1 MMIVFGVWLV
11 LAGALALLA
20 GLSARARVRRLRRHG
35 LTTWGL
41 TVTAPEADEPQ
52 PAGAHRTRVQYRLA
66 DGQVLE
72 RIVPA
77 AGFRA
82 ARLQAGQKV
91 LVWYDPE
98 DPGDI
103 LVYGRWGRAADWAFV
118 ATGAFLVLI
127 GLWLAG
133 AGAATHG
140 H

>member
-1 MMIVFGVWLV
+1 MIIFGVWLV

-20 GLSARARVRRLRRHG
+20 GLSGKARVRRLRRHG
-35 LTTWGL
+35 LTTWGI
-41 TVTAPEADEPQ
+41 TVTPPVAEEPQ
-52 PAGAHRTRVQYRLA
+52 PAGTHRTLVQYRLA

-77 AGFRA
+77 GFKA
-82 ARLQAGQKV
+82 ARLEAGQKV

-103 LVYGRWGRAADWAFV
+103 LVYGRWGRAGDWIFIG
-118 ATGAFLVLI
+118 TGALLVLT

-133 AGAATHG
+133 A
-140 H
+140 

>member
-1 MMIVFGVWLV
+1 VIVFGVWLA

-20 GLSARARVRRLRRHG
+20 GLSGRARVRRLRRHG
-35 LTTWGL
+35 LTTWGI
-41 TVTAPEADEPQ
+41 TVTAPEAVEPQ
-52 PAGAHRTRVQYRLA
+52 PAGAHRTLVQYRLA

-77 AGFRA
+77 AGFKA

-103 LVYGRWGRAADWAFV
+103 LVYGRWGRAADWIFI
-118 ATGAFLVLI
+118 ATGALLVLT
-127 GLWLAG
+127 GLILAG
-133 AGAATHG
+133 A
-140 H
+140 

>member
-1 MMIVFGVWLV
+1 MVIVYGVWLV

-20 GLSARARVRRLRRHG
+20 GLSGRARVRRLRRHG
-35 LTTWGL
+35 LTTWGT
-41 TVTAPEADEPQ
+41 TVTAPEAVEPQ
-52 PAGAHRTRVQYRLA
+52 PAGAHRTLVQYRLA

-77 AGFRA
+77 AGFKA

-103 LVYGRWGRAADWAFV
+103 LVYGRWGRAGDWIFI
-118 ATGAFLVLI
+118 ATGALLVLT
-127 GLWLAG
+127 GLILAG
-133 AGAATHG
+133 A
-140 H
+140 

>member
-1 MMIVFGVWLV
+1 MVIVFGVWLV

-20 GLSARARVRRLRRHG
+20 GLSGRARVRRLRRHG
-35 LTTWGL
+35 LTTWGI
-41 TVTAPEADEPQ
+41 TVTAPVAEEPH

-72 RIVPA
+72 RIVPT
-77 AGFRA
+77 GFKA
-82 ARLQAGQKV
+82 ARLQAGEKV

-103 LVYGRWGRAADWAFV
+103 LVYGRWGRAADWAFI
-118 ATGAFLVLI
+118 ATGAFLVLT

-133 AGAATHG
+133 A
-140 H
+140 

>member
-1 MMIVFGVWLV
+1 MVIVFGVWLV

-20 GLSARARVRRLRRHG
+20 GLSGKARVRRLRRHG
-35 LTTWGL
+35 LTTWGI
-41 TVTAPEADEPQ
+41 TVTAPVAEEPQ
-52 PAGAHRTRVQYRLA
+52 PAGMHRTRVQYRLA

-77 AGFRA
+77 AGIKA

-103 LVYGRWGRAADWAFV
+103 LVYGRWGRAADWAFI
-118 ATGAFLVLI
+118 ATGAFLVLT

-133 AGAATHG
+133 A
-140 H
+140 

>member
-1 MMIVFGVWLV
+1 MVIIFGVWLV

-20 GLSARARVRRLRRHG
+20 GLSGKARVRRLRRHG
-35 LTTWGL
+35 LTTWGI
-41 TVTAPEADEPQ
+41 TVTAPVTEEPH

-77 AGFRA
+77 AGFKA

-103 LVYGRWGRAADWAFV
+103 LVYGRWGRAADWAFI
-118 ATGAFLVLI
+118 ATGAFLVLT

-133 AGAATHG
+133 A
-140 H
+140 